1 MDARKTVHSTA
12 GQKKALW
19 QQGAFFILLFGD
31 VNQSSLFP
39 ERTDRVPA
47 RFTVE
52 TESSMPHLGELSSPD
67 LFSGEHPRE
76 KEVEDRDL
84 MIHAAGGNAEDG
96 DRGRGQGAECR
107 I

>member
-1 MDARKTVHSTA
+1 MFLSVRMRSRNVICDAYHGREC
-12 GQKKALW
+12 GDR
-19 QQGAFFILLFGD
+19 QQEMF
-31 VNQSSLFP
+31 NQSSLFP

-67 LFSGEHPRE
+67 LFSGEHPRK